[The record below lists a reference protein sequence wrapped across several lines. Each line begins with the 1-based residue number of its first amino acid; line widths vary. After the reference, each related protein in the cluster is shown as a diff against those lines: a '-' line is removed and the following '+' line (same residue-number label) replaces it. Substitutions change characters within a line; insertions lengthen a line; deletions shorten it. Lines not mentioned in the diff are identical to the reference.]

1 MGEELLEIEQSIS
14 KAKVLLYEIY
24 KTTESE
30 NTKQGILRINFLL
43 ETYINKI
50 IYLSNDSI
58 NHQQIIEII
67 NIKKEV
73 EDILQYIEGILND
86 KYTRFNNE
94 NGRNE

>member
-14 KAKVLLYEIY
+14 KAKVLLYDIY

-30 NTKQGILRINFLL
+30 NIKQDILRIDFLL

-58 NHQQIIEII
+58 NHKQIIEII
-67 NIKKEV
+67 KIKKDV
-73 EDILQYIEGILND
+73 EYTLQYIEGIQND
-86 KYTRFNNE
+86 KYRRFNNE
-94 NGRNE
+94 NG